1 MLEARR
7 SISPASRHRSAKP
20 PSTQPSASRAACS
33 ARSAFD
39 SPTATCLLSMPV
51 RVLIHSSF
59 VSTSAFRSSFCTSSA
74 GTALPNPTN
83 ALPTMFLLP
92 STKMRLPHLLLTGFR
107 VRVDNT
113 SIIKLIVYYRLA
125 TEEKHA
131 APKNARSPSRS
142 GCSAP
147 HCEGFQLPAT
157 LGSGRMTFSL
167 RSIAGCRMR
176 ACR

>member
-1 MLEARR
+1 
-7 SISPASRHRSAKP
+7 
-20 PSTQPSASRAACS
+20 
-33 ARSAFD
+33 
-39 SPTATCLLSMPV
+39 MPV

-59 VSTSAFRSSFCTSSA
+59 VSTSAFSSSFCTSSA

-125 TEEKHA
+125 T
-131 APKNARSPSRS
+131 
-142 GCSAP
+142 
-147 HCEGFQLPAT
+147 
-157 LGSGRMTFSL
+157 
-167 RSIAGCRMR
+167 
-176 ACR
+176 